1 MRNTSLSEL
10 EGRIGYQ
17 FKDRYLLECA
27 LTHASF
33 ANEQKIHRYKDYERL
48 EFLGDAVLEMVS
60 SAFLYNEYPDKREGE
75 LTKLRA
81 SLVCEPSLADCAR
94 HLGIP
99 AYLRLGKGEEASG
112 GREKE
117 SILCDVVEAVIGAM
131 YLDCG
136 EIDPP
141 RRFIMRFILS
151 DRDRVFF
158 YDSKS
163 MLQEWAQGRGELI
176 RYEVLEENGPEHLK
190 NYRIGVFVG
199 DKLVGT
205 GEGRSK
211 KSAEQQAA
219 YAAISRIR
227 KSKASEKGERKN
239 RNGRHES

>member
-1 MRNTSLSEL
+1 MSKQSLEEL
-10 EGRIGYQ
+10 EGRIGYH

-27 LTHASF
+27 LTHTSF
-33 ANEQKIHRYKDYERL
+33 ANEQKILRYKDYERL

-60 SAFLYNEYPDKREGE
+60 SAFLYKEYPGKREGE

-99 AYLRLGKGEEASG
+99 DYLRLGKGEEASG
-112 GREKE
+112 GREKD

-141 RRFIMRFILS
+141 QRFIMRFILS

-158 YDSKS
+158 YDSKTK
-163 MLQEWAQGRGELI
+163 LQEWAQGIGETI
-176 RYEVLEENGPEHLK
+176 HYEILEESGPEHIKQYTTGAFL
-190 NYRIGVFVG
+190 GS
-199 DKLVGT
+199 KLIGT

-211 KSAEQQAA
+211 KLAEQQAA
-219 YAAISRIR
+219 YSAITAIR
-227 KSKASEKGERKN
+227 EEQKKQKNRKN
-239 RNGRHES
+239 

>member
-10 EGRIGYQ
+10 EGRIGYH
-17 FKDRYLLECA
+17 FKDKYLLECA
-27 LTHASF
+27 LTHTSF
-33 ANEQKIHRYKDYERL
+33 ANEQKIRRYKDYERL

-60 SAFLYNEYPDKREGE
+60 SAFLYKEYPDKREGE

-99 AYLRLGKGEEASG
+99 EYLRLGKGEEAGG
-112 GREKE
+112 GRNKE

-136 EIDPP
+136 EIEPP
-141 RRFIMRFILS
+141 RHFIMQFILS

-158 YDSKS
+158 YDSKT
-163 MLQEWAQGRGELI
+163 MLQEWAQGRGKTL
-176 RYEVLEENGPEHLK
+176 RYEILEESGPEHDK
-190 NYRIGVFVG
+190 IFRIGVFV
-199 DKLVGT
+199 DDDLLGT

-211 KSAEQQAA
+211 KAAEQHAA
-219 YAAISRIR
+219 YAGIR
-227 KSKASEKGERKN
+227 KIRKK
-239 RNGRHES
+239 ET

>member
-1 MRNTSLSEL
+1 MKNTSLSEL

-99 AYLRLGKGEEASG
+99 EYIRLGKGEEAGG

-117 SILCDVVEAVIGAM
+117 SLLCDVVEAVIGAM

-190 NYRIGVFVG
+190 KYRTGAYMG
-199 DKLVGT
+199 PKLIGT

-211 KSAEQQAA
+211 KLSEQQAA
-219 YAAISRIR
+219 YDALTKIR
-227 KSKASEKGERKN
+227 QKN
-239 RNGRHES
+239 RKH

>member
-1 MRNTSLSEL
+1 MRNTALEVL
-10 EGRIGYQ
+10 EGRIGYD
-17 FKDRYLLECA
+17 FKVKYLLECA
-27 LTHASF
+27 LTHTSF
-33 ANEQKIHRYKDYERL
+33 ANEQKIHRYNDYERL

-81 SLVCEPSLADCAR
+81 SLVCEPSLADCAV

-99 AYLRLGKGEEASG
+99 AFLRLGKGEELSG
-112 GREKE
+112 GRTKE

-141 RRFIMRFILS
+141 RRFIMQFILS

-158 YDSKS
+158 SDSKS
-163 MLQEWAQGRGELI
+163 MLQEWAQGIGETL
-176 RYEVLEENGPEHLK
+176 RYEVLEESGPEHMK
-190 NYRIGVFVG
+190 IYKTGVFVG
-199 DKLVGT
+199 DKLIGT

-211 KSAEQQAA
+211 KAAEQQAA
-219 YAAISRIR
+219 YAGIR
-227 KSKASEKGERKN
+227 KVRAQKEL
-239 RNGRHES
+239 

>member
-1 MRNTSLSEL
+1 MRNTSLEVL
-10 EGRIGYQ
+10 EGRIGYH
-17 FKDRYLLECA
+17 FRDRYLLECA
-27 LTHASF
+27 LTHTSF

-60 SAFLYNEYPDKREGE
+60 SAFLYKEYPDKREGE

-99 AYLRLGKGEEASG
+99 EFLRLGKGEEAGG

-136 EIDPP
+136 EIEPP
-141 RRFIMRFILS
+141 RRFIMQFILS

-163 MLQEWAQGRGELI
+163 MLQEWAQGKGETL
-176 RYEVLEENGPEHLK
+176 RYEILSESGPEHLK
-190 NYRIGVFVG
+190 IYKIGVYVG
-199 DKLVGT
+199 EELLGT

-211 KSAEQQAA
+211 KAGEQQAA
-219 YAAISRIR
+219 YDAIR
-227 KSKASEKGERKN
+227 KVREKKKKQ
-239 RNGRHES
+239 

>member
-1 MRNTSLSEL
+1 MRNTSLEVL
-10 EGRIGYQ
+10 EGCIGYH
-17 FKDRYLLECA
+17 FKDKYLLECA
-27 LTHASF
+27 LTHTSF
-33 ANEQKIHRYKDYERL
+33 ANEQKIHRYNDYERL

-81 SLVCEPSLADCAR
+81 SLVCEPSLADCAV

-99 AYLRLGKGEEASG
+99 AFFFFFLGEELSG
-112 GREKE
+112 GRTKE

-141 RRFIMRFILS
+141 RRFIMQFILS

-158 YDSKS
+158 SDSKS
-163 MLQEWAQGRGELI
+163 MLQEWAQGIGETL
-176 RYEVLEENGPEHLK
+176 RYEVLEESGPEHMK
-190 NYRIGVFVG
+190 IYKTGVFVG
-199 DKLVGT
+199 DKLIGT

-211 KSAEQQAA
+211 KAAEQQAA
-219 YAAISRIR
+219 YAGIR
-227 KSKASEKGERKN
+227 KVRAQKEL
-239 RNGRHES
+239 

>member
-1 MRNTSLSEL
+1 MRNSSLEVL
-10 EGRIGYQ
+10 EGRIGYH

-27 LTHASF
+27 LTHTSF

-60 SAFLYNEYPDKREGE
+60 PEKREGE

-94 HLGIP
+94 NLGIP
-99 AYLRLGKGEEASG
+99 EFLRLGKGEEVSG
-112 GREKE
+112 GRDKE

-136 EIDPP
+136 EVEPP
-141 RRFIMRFILS
+141 RRFIMQFILS

-163 MLQEWAQGRGELI
+163 MLQEWAQGRGETL
-176 RYEVLEENGPEHLK
+176 RYELLSEAGPEHMKL
-190 NYRIGVFVG
+190 YRTGVFVG
-199 DKLVGT
+199 DKLIGT

-211 KSAEQQAA
+211 KAAEQQAA
-219 YAAISRIR
+219 YAGIR
-227 KSKASEKGERKN
+227 KIRSSSK
-239 RNGRHES
+239 ES

>member
-1 MRNTSLSEL
+1 MRNSSLEVL
-10 EGRIGYQ
+10 EGRIGYH

-27 LTHASF
+27 LTHTSF

-60 SAFLYNEYPDKREGE
+60 SAFLYNEYPEKREGE

-94 HLGIP
+94 TLGIP
-99 AYLRLGKGEEASG
+99 DFLRLGKGEEVSG
-112 GREKE
+112 GRDKE

-136 EIDPP
+136 EVEPP
-141 RRFIMRFILS
+141 RRFIMQFILS

-163 MLQEWAQGRGELI
+163 MLQEWAQGRGETL
-176 RYEVLEENGPEHLK
+176 RYELLSETGPEHMKLYK
-190 NYRIGVFVG
+190 TGVFVG
-199 DKLVGT
+199 GTLIGT

-211 KSAEQQAA
+211 KAAEQQAA
-219 YAAISRIR
+219 YAGIR
-227 KSKASEKGERKN
+227 KIRGSKTEI
-239 RNGRHES
+239 